1 MTLSDEAELQ
11 AWIEQASAEEL
22 GALLRDGSEARQAAL
37 RDLLGAACHNRLLGL
52 AMRCRSTGE
61 DCEPRGNVII
71 IPGLLGCSLSEFTAV
86 GPVRLWLDMPQ
97 LAAGAFA
104 RLRLEPDGRSA
115 VHDVR
120 PSGVSPCTYGALL
133 LTLGQH
139 WNVRTFWYDWRKGFE
154 LAADE
159 LAGRAAT
166 WFGADEPFHI
176 VAHSTGGLVA
186 RSFVRRHPRQWQAGG
201 GKTRLIM
208 LGTPQHGSFTAC
220 QLLTGLDLTLRKLA
234 AAQRQGSVS
243 EIVDVVRTFPAV
255 YALLPSP
262 LREPAAAA
270 LYDAEVWDAAP
281 ISQAHLDQAKRFHE
295 SLATAVDPGRMV
307 QIVGCHQPTLSSIKD
322 YQQLDQEESYQLSTQ
337 GDGLVTHAFAEL
349 ATSQGQPIR
358 TYYVDQRNANLP
370 IHPDVLLEVCDL
382 LDSGM
387 SRTLASIPLGARG
400 GRGGRTARPWKADMH
415 QQRQSQFNVGLTRLR
430 TWQVARQR
438 SAETGYRGSRS
449 AELTSSTERELGGWL
464 AAEFVGQE
472 PDAPQ
477 AAEAKVPLKPAS
489 VHIRLLHSGIESID
503 ATLANLAQDGIPVDA
518 IAVGHYLGVRPQSAE
533 LALDQA
539 ISDREDDAEQRLLL
553 TELSERGVI
562 TGELG
567 RTFFLSDPR
576 PPAVRTLAIAGMGL
590 PGRLGIPELTVV
602 VRELCWALG
611 RIGKQHLATVL
622 IGAGVDNLCEPD
634 AVSAWIRGIKHALSG
649 TTPDDPYRL
658 RSITFVC
665 RSMRTLRRTQTAL
678 VAESRRLRQTGRLEI
693 FLTPWSKEEL
703 EQAEQAEQQAAKA
716 EQEQRQQAAKAQE
729 DVSWDHSHAPE
740 PAPTRI
746 TATLDQETYRFG
758 AITNSAAV
766 PERDIPLDPRLV
778 RQANDELVGG
788 NLTEQYEAGLFLQ
801 KLLLPAD
808 FRDSL
813 LTSAPLVLSLD
824 VQTARVHWELVA
836 QAGFSGT
843 LAMLPNESRSSDWM
857 QELFWGTAR
866 GLTRQLRTTF
876 APPPEP
882 PPPAQRLLR
891 VLVVAD
897 PAKDAPLAGAMEEG
911 YEVAELF
918 ERFNRVHQQGGNRV
932 EVVRLLGPREA
943 TRTAVLKHLMLRSYD
958 VFHFAGHCYYDT
970 DHPQRSGWLFSNSE
984 KISVRE
990 LSRIDRVPKFVF
1002 SNACE
1007 SGVTADRPQNR
1018 ASGLAP
1024 SFAEAAFSRGVTNF
1038 LCTAWPINDLAAR
1051 QFARVLYC
1059 QLLGLGETRSDGQS
1073 IAVPQPLHIAMRRA
1087 RLALVTRPE
1096 GISTWGAYQHYG
1108 NPYYRFFQT
1117 LRATNGDNT

>member
-11 AWIEQASAEEL
+11 TQIEQASAEQL
-22 GALLRDGSEARQAAL
+22 GALLRDASDARQAAL
-37 RDLLGAACHNRLLGL
+37 RELLGAAGHSRLLGL
-52 AMRCRSTGE
+52 AMRFRSSGGE
-61 DCEPRGNVII
+61 PGQRGNVII
-71 IPGLLGCSLSEFTAV
+71 IPGLLGCSLSEFTAA

-97 LAAGAFA
+97 LAAGAFS

-115 VHDVR
+115 MNDVR
-120 PSGVSPCTYGALL
+120 ATGVSPCTYGALL

-139 WNVRTFWYDWRKGFE
+139 WNVRAFWYDWRKGFE

-186 RSFVRRHPRQWQAGG
+186 RAFVQRHPRQWQAGG

-220 QLLTGLDLTLRKLA
+220 QLLSGLDLTLRKLA
-234 AAQRQGSVS
+234 SAQQQGTVS
-243 EIVDVVRTFPAV
+243 EIVDVVRTFPGV

-262 LREPAAAA
+262 LREPTAAA
-270 LYDAEVWDAAP
+270 LYDAEIWDAAP

-295 SLATAVDPGRMV
+295 SLVTAVDPLRMV
-307 QIVGCHQPTLSSIKD
+307 QIVGCHQPTLAAIDD
-322 YQQLDQEESYQLSTQ
+322 YEQLDQEESYQLSMQ

-349 ATSQGQPIR
+349 ATVQGQPIR

-370 IHPDVLLEVCDL
+370 IHPDVLLAVNDL
-382 LDSGM
+382 LTAGTSQ
-387 SRTLASIPLGARG
+387 TLASIPLGARG
-400 GRGGRTARPWKADMH
+400 GRGGHIGRPWKADMH
-415 QQRQSQFNVGLTRLR
+415 QQRRLRFDAGLTRLR
-430 TWQVARQR
+430 SWQVARQR
-438 SAETGYRGSRS
+438 SAETGFRGSRS
-449 AELTSSTERELGGWL
+449 AELAGSTERELGSWL
-464 AAEFVGQE
+464 AAEFVGEQF
-472 PDAPQ
+472 DAPL
-477 AAEAKVPLKPAS
+477 APEAKLPLEPATI
-489 VHIRLLHSGIESID
+489 HIRLLHSGIESID
-503 ATLANLAQDGIPVDA
+503 EQLPSLLAQGGIPVDA

-533 LALDQA
+533 LALDKA
-539 ISDREDDAEQRLLL
+539 ISGRGDDAEPRLLL

-562 TGELG
+562 TGELA
-567 RTFFLSDPR
+567 RTFFLADPR
-576 PPAVRTLAIAGMGL
+576 QPAVRTLAIAGMGL

-622 IGAGVDNLCEPD
+622 IGAGGDNLREAE
-634 AVSAWIRGIKHALSG
+634 AVSAWIRGIKHAISG
-649 TTPDDPYRL
+649 TAPDDPYRL
-658 RSITFVC
+658 QRITLVC
-665 RSMRTLRRTQTAL
+665 RSMRTLRGTQEAL
-678 VAESRRLRQTGRLEI
+678 KKEKQQLHQLRRLEI
-693 FLTPWSKEEL
+693 ILAPWSEEEL
-703 EQAEQAEQQAAKA
+703 EQAEQREAEQEQQAAT
-716 EQEQRQQAAKAQE
+716 AAKRARGRRQRSSTS
-729 DVSWDHSHAPE
+729 DL
-740 PAPTRI
+740 APTRI

-788 NLTEQYEAGLFLQ
+788 SLAEQYEAGLFLQ
-801 KLLLPAD
+801 KLLLPTD
-808 FRDSL
+808 FRDTL

-824 VQTARVHWELVA
+824 VQTARIHWEMVA
-836 QAGFSGT
+836 QAGFSGMP
-843 LAMLPNESRSSDWM
+843 AMLPNESLSIDLV
-857 QELFWGTAR
+857 QGLFWGTVR

-918 ERFNRVHQQGGNRV
+918 ERFNRVHQQGLNRV

-958 VFHFAGHCYYDT
+958 VFHFAGHCHYDT
-970 DHPQRSGWLFSNSE
+970 EHPQRSGWLFSNSE
-984 KISVRE
+984 QISVRE

-1018 ASGLAP
+1018 TPGLAP
-1024 SFAEAAFSRGVTNF
+1024 SFAEAAFARGVTNF
-1038 LCTAWPINDLAAR
+1038 VCTAWPINDWAAR
-1051 QFARVLYC
+1051 QFAHVLYC
-1059 QLLGLGETRSDGQS
+1059 ELLGLGETRSDGQS
-1073 IAVPQPLHIAMRRA
+1073 TAVPQPLHIAMQRA
-1087 RLALVTRPE
+1087 RLALVTMPE
-1096 GISTWGAYQHYG
+1096 GVTTWGAYQHYG

-1117 LRATNGDNT
+1117 LPEPAHDEQ